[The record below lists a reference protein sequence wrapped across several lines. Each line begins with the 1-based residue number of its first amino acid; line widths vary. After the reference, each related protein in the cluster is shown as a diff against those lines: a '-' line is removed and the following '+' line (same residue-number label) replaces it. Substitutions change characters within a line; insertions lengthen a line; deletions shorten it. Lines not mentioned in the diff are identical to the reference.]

1 MVKFFRLF
9 LFCKEKD
16 MALKN
21 LFGDRAFYKR
31 VLCVAVPI
39 MIQMG
44 ITNFV
49 NLLDNIMVGSL
60 STEAM
65 SGVAIVNQFMFIM
78 NLAVFGSIS
87 AAGIFTAQYHGSG
100 DREGV
105 KATFRLKMLICLT
118 VSLIAIGIF
127 FFLDDEL
134 ISLFLHTGSESG
146 DLAATLLFG
155 KEYLAVIL
163 IGIIPYAMTQV
174 YASTM
179 RETGETVVPMV
190 ASLSAVAVNFF
201 GNLLLIF
208 GLCGFPK
215 LGVVGAAIATTV
227 SRFVE
232 LGFLALW
239 GHTHRKRY
247 PFLDRVFRSFRIP
260 LSLVRRVTV
269 KGLPLLLNELLWATA
284 MTFRNQCYSTR
295 GLDAVAA
302 QNIATTI
309 FNVFNVVY
317 LALGNAIAIMVGNCL
332 GAGDEERAKD
342 EDRKLIT
349 FSVLCATGMGILLIA
364 VSPFFPM
371 LYNTG
376 DTVRGMATYMIAVL
390 GILMPSGAFA
400 HAGYF
405 TLRSGGKV
413 GLTFIFDSGFMWGV
427 VIPSCLLLAHLTPIT
442 IFLLYPICQSID
454 ILKNFVIGYFVKR
467 GSWAKCLVSGEKND
481 A

>member
-1 MVKFFRLF
+1 MK
-9 LFCKEKD
+9 
-16 MALKN
+16 LKS

-31 VLCVAVPI
+31 VLFVAVPI

-100 DREGV
+100 DGEGV
-105 KATFRLKMLICLT
+105 KATFRLKILICLA
-118 VSLIAIGIF
+118 VSLIAIGVF
-127 FFLDDEL
+127 FFFDDNL
-134 ISLFLHTGSESG
+134 ISLFLHTGSEEG
-146 DLAATLLFG
+146 DLQATLAFG
-155 KEYLAVIL
+155 KDYLLVIL
-163 IGIIPYAMTQV
+163 IGIIPYALTQV

-179 RETGETVVPMV
+179 RETGETVMPMV
-190 ASLSAVAVNFF
+190 ASLTAVAVNFV

-208 GLCGFPK
+208 GLFGLPA
-215 LGVVGAAIATTV
+215 LGVVGAAVATTV

-232 LGFLALW
+232 LGFLVIW
-239 GHTHRKRY
+239 GHTHTRRY
-247 PFLDRVFRSFRIP
+247 SFLSGVFRSFRIP
-260 LSLVRRVTV
+260 TALVRRVTV

-317 LALGNAIAIMVGNCL
+317 LALGNAIAIIVGNSL
-332 GAGDEERAKD
+332 GAGDSERARD
-342 EDRKLIT
+342 EDKKLIT
-349 FSVLCATGMGILLIA
+349 FSVLCAAGMGALLVA
-364 VSPFFPM
+364 ASPFFPM
-371 LYNTG
+371 LYNTSE
-376 DTVRGMATYMIAVL
+376 TVRGLATYMIIVL

-413 GLTFIFDSGFMWGV
+413 GLTFVFDSGFMWGI
-427 VIPSCLLLAHLTPIT
+427 VIPSCLLLAHLTPLN

-454 ILKNFVIGYFVKR
+454 ILKNFAIGYFVKR
-467 GSWAKCLVSGEKND
+467 GSWAKCLVAGEENE
-481 A
+481 

>member
-1 MVKFFRLF
+1 M
-9 LFCKEKD
+9 
-16 MALKN
+16 N
-21 LFGDRAFYKR
+21 LRKYLGDRRFYR
-31 VLCVAVPI
+31 MVLAVAVPI
-39 MIQMG
+39 MVQNG

-49 NLLDNIMVGSL
+49 SLLDNIMVGSL
-60 STEAM
+60 GTESM
-65 SGVAIVNQFMFIM
+65 SGVSIVNQF
-78 NLAVFGSIS
+78 VFVFYLMIFGATS

-100 DREGV
+100 DRDGV
-105 KATFRLKMLICLT
+105 KATFRLKILICLT

-127 FFLDDEL
+127 FFFDDEL
-134 ISLFLHTGSESG
+134 ISLFLHTGSEEG
-146 DLAATLLFG
+146 DLQATLAFG
-155 KEYLAVIL
+155 KEYLFVIL
-163 IGIIPYAMTQV
+163 IGIIPYALTQV

-179 RETGETVVPMV
+179 RETGETVMPMI
-190 ASLSAVAVNFF
+190 ASLLAVAVNFI

-208 GLCGFPK
+208 GLCGLPA
-215 LGVVGAAIATTV
+215 LGVVGAAVATTA

-232 LGFLALW
+232 LGSLIIW
-239 GHTHRKRY
+239 GHTHTKRY
-247 PFLDRVFRSFRIP
+247 SFLKGVFRSFRIP
-260 LSLVRRVTV
+260 MSLVRRVAV

-317 LALGNAIAIMVGNCL
+317 LALGNAIAIIVGNSL
-332 GAGDEERAKD
+332 GAGESERARD
-342 EDRKLIT
+342 EDKKLIT
-349 FSVLCATGMGILLIA
+349 FSVLCATGMGLLLIA
-364 VSPFFPM
+364 ASPFFPM
-371 LYNTG
+371 LYNTSEA
-376 DTVRGMATYMIAVL
+376 VRGLATYMIVVL

-413 GLTFIFDSGFMWGV
+413 GLTFVFDSGFMWGI
-427 VIPSCLLLAHLTPIT
+427 VIPSCLLLAHLTPLN

-467 GSWAKCLVSGEKND
+467 GSWAKCLVSGEKKE
-481 A
+481 